1 MSIKLLFQ
9 GLMTDVLMNFTGE
22 IAALC
27 FRLAMCCAMA
37 GAQLPETKRKLAAF
51 SEIFDV
57 FFVAFASSS
66 NLLSRTTINL
76 LFQSLRQTFN

>member
-37 GAQLPETKRKLAAF
+37 GAQLPETKRKLAAVF
-51 SEIFDV
+51 RDLRCIFRCLCLV
-57 FFVAFASSS
+57 K
-66 NLLSRTTINL
+66 
-76 LFQSLRQTFN
+76 